1 MMQILKPLRN
11 HYLRQEENKMLKFY
25 VVKRDEREG
34 DGYKGVV
41 DFESAEQLERWLS
54 YHRGYI
60 EELRT
65 IGEVVA

>member
-1 MMQILKPLRN
+1 MSLR
-11 HYLRQEENKMLKFY
+11 FY

>member
-1 MMQILKPLRN
+1 MPLR
-11 HYLRQEENKMLKFY
+11 FY

-41 DFESAEQLERWLS
+41 DFESVEQLERWLS

>member
-1 MMQILKPLRN
+1 
-11 HYLRQEENKMLKFY
+11 MLKFY

-34 DGYKGVV
+34 DGFKGIVE
-41 DFESAEQLERWLS
+41 FNTTAQLEGWLS

-60 EELRT
+60 EEMHT